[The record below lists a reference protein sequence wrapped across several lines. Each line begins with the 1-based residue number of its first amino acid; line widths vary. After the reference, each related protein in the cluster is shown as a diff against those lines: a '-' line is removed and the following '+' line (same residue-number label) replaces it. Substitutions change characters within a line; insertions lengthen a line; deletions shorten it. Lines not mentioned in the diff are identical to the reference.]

1 MAYISDDKRNPNATR
16 AKSMRD
22 GHDEVNRR
30 NGGGMVGARGYE
42 TYESLNIEPKPLRP
56 HILAAAT
63 VVFGDDYYSGKRE
76 TISLSGFVQLNKW
89 PMEGFNHRVDSDGYA
104 EFDLELISAPEV
116 GIKGYSHTL
125 NDRIQVLS
133 NPYLP
138 NTGHVRQIVPGQ
150 NFPAQFFIR
159 RFGVLETSTMR
170 LAHRDV
176 IAIDGVV
183 DGIPPYKQPLTTPV
197 LGAPFGDGPGTV
209 VTAPNVVRGIN
220 LPEAWYTANAMNQAT
235 GIVPKV
241 FFAESFGPCISM
253 LVDPSLIIQSS
264 AEARVELEIDGQTEV
279 LQLFGDHK
287 LAAGTEILLFAP
299 EKHKGKDGIQA
310 QLARV
315 AMSGESKLLGGRVML
330 RVSFFKVSGG
340 AYGEGGEVTV
350 EAASRSG
357 EIAFDTEF
365 EVVSPDG
372 PLYGTNPV
380 LVRGHLP
387 TGDVAGTELR
397 MEGPDTAI
405 IDEKRNMR
413 GRLRNVTIVLGE
425 SIVGREAVMNSTG
438 FEPDLAHDD
447 LPMPSQMPAAE

>member
-1 MAYISDDKRNPNATR
+1 MVQYSSDKRTPNATR
-16 AKSMRD
+16 SPGGRQQD
-22 GHDEVNRR
+22 DVNRA

-63 VVFGDDYYSGKRE
+63 VVFGDDYYAGKRE

-89 PMEGFNHRVDSDGYA
+89 PMQGFGHRVDSAGYA

-116 GIKGYSHTL
+116 GIKGFSHTL

-159 RFGVLETSTMR
+159 RFGILETSTMR

-183 DGIPPYKQPLTTPV
+183 DGIPPYKQPLTAPL

-209 VTAPNVVRGIN
+209 VTAANVVRGVN
-220 LPEAWYTANAMNQAT
+220 LPSAWYPANHLNQAT
-235 GIVPKV
+235 GIVPQV
-241 FFAESFGPCISM
+241 FFADSFGPCISM

-264 AEARVELEIDGQTEV
+264 ADATVSLEIDGRTETI
-279 LQLFGDHK
+279 QIHGDHK
-287 LAAGTEILLFAP
+287 LAAGAEILLFDR
-299 EKHKGKDGIQA
+299 EKHGGADGVQA
-310 QLARV
+310 QLARI
-315 AMSGESKLLGGRVML
+315 AMVGESKVLGGRAML

-340 AYGEGGEVTV
+340 AFGEGAE
-350 EAASRSG
+350 RSLDAVAFPG
-357 EIAFDTEF
+357 DIAFDTHF
-365 EVVSPDG
+365 EIVGPDG
-372 PLYGTNPV
+372 PLYGATST
-380 LVRGHLP
+380 LVRGQLR
-387 TGDVAGTELR
+387 DLNVQGTELK
-397 MEGPDTAI
+397 MEGPDTVLL
-405 IDEKRNMR
+405 DGDRNPR
-413 GRLRNVTIVLGE
+413 GRLRDVRIVLRE
-425 SIVGREAVMNSTG
+425 SIVGREAFMTDTAFETG
-438 FEPDLAHDD
+438 LRKMETPPADRPAH
-447 LPMPSQMPAAE
+447 

>member
-1 MAYISDDKRNPNATR
+1 MSHTSDSNQGNGNGNGERRPNY
-16 AKSMRD
+16 
-22 GHDEVNRR
+22 DEHNRE
-30 NGGGMVGARGYE
+30 NGGGLVGAHGGE

-89 PMEGFNHRVDSDGYA
+89 PMEGFHHRVDENGYA

-116 GIKGYSHTL
+116 GIKGYSHVL

-183 DGIPPYKQPLTTPV
+183 DGIPPYKKPLTAPV
-197 LGAPFGDGPGTV
+197 LGAPLGDGPGTV
-209 VTAPNVVRGIN
+209 IPAPNVVRGVN
-220 LPEAWYTANAMNQAT
+220 LPEAWYPADRMNRAT
-235 GIVPKV
+235 GITPTV

-264 AEARVELEIDGQTEV
+264 AEGQVSLEIDGQTETV
-279 LQLFGDHK
+279 QIHGDHG
-287 LAAGTEILLFAP
+287 LAAGTEILLFDD
-299 EKHKGKDGIQA
+299 EKHHEGPGVRS

-315 AMSGESKLLGGRVML
+315 AMVGESKLLGGRIML
-330 RVSFFKVSGG
+330 RVSFFKPSTGTF
-340 AYGEGGEVTV
+340 GEGSEMALETV
-350 EAASRSG
+350 KYPNDMN
-357 EIAFDTEF
+357 FDTNF
-365 EVVSPDG
+365 EVATVDG
-372 PLYGTNPV
+372 PLYGVSSVVVQGEMKSAEVT
-380 LVRGHLP
+380 
-387 TGDVAGTELR
+387 GTEFATV
-397 MEGPDTAI
+397 GSDTAL
-405 IDEKRNMR
+405 IDSDRQVR
-413 GRLRNVTIVLGE
+413 GRLKDVRLVLGE
-425 SIVGREAVMNSTG
+425 SIVGREALMTESG
-438 FEPDLAHDD
+438 FEPDVGYKGD
-447 LPMPSQMPAAE
+447 LDVGHRLPAE